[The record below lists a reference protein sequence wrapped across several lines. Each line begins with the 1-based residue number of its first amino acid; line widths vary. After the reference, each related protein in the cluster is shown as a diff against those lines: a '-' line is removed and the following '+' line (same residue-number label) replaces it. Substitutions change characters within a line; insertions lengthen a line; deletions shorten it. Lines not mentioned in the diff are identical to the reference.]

1 VAKEQEYFTSKK
13 YQKDKAFWSEMY
25 AEHPEYVRLKPNAMT
40 STSPSANRLYAE
52 ASPALSAQFKAFC
65 TEHEYSP
72 ATVFE
77 AAMLIYLDRI
87 NGGGKMPSLGL
98 AVLNRDGAKD
108 KRTLGMFISTI
119 PLTAKPSED
128 KTLGEL
134 CAEINDLHLQIFR
147 HQKYPYSHI
156 LSDIH
161 QHHGDVEKL
170 FDVTVSYQTAQADK
184 SAMAQ
189 SHWYGN
195 GYCENTLN
203 FHVDDRDN
211 SGLFHINIDYQ
222 VQQFDDQAEVGLLK
236 DRILYIIEQIVS
248 NSAKTIG
255 QTGIISP
262 IEYDLITN
270 IFNQT
275 SQPLP
280 HKSVI
285 DLFGEQV
292 KNAPDQIALVCQGKG
307 VTYSELDKQ
316 SNQIANFLIEKD
328 ITKGDIVAVSLPR
341 VNISIACILGILKVG
356 AVYLPIDPAN
366 PQERIE
372 YILTNSLAKLYITEA
387 SLEKCMSHNDSKPII
402 DVTENDLCYCIYT
415 SGTTG
420 NPKGVAISHHN
431 LLSYIESCKGIYGSD
446 HVNMPYFT
454 APFVDL
460 TVTSIYLPLLTGGTI
475 YLYPEEVYHSIPQI
489 IENSDLSI
497 IKLTPTHLQLF
508 NQCGNC
514 KELPHISHLILGGE
528 NLLAKDCFEFLSR
541 YGAHIKIHNEYGPTE
556 TTVGCT
562 DYVYSPNDHALSVP
576 IGHPTANTQL
586 YILDS
591 SMRITPVG
599 IQGELCVAGDGVG
612 MGYLNNPD
620 LTKTFFI
627 PNPFGKGVIYK
638 TGDIAY
644 WSSDGNIVYV
654 GRRDEQVK
662 IHGVRIE
669 LGEIEAA
676 VLEHP
681 NILQASAVVL
691 NTEVNPQVCVYY
703 TASDEVN
710 SNDIRNR
717 IAHRLPRQMLPA
729 LFVRID
735 SMPIASGGKV
745 NKKAL
750 PIPDFSKSKPMTE
763 YSAPQTELEKQVS
776 NIIEQLLN
784 ISRVSIDDDLFDC
797 GLNSLKVIEFIIT
810 LQKEGISLNAQD
822 VYNHPSVRSLSTFVE
837 NHLPQINAE
846 DSNRS
851 NLRDVMEA
859 SLQTKNKAENVFL
872 TGATGFLG
880 IHVLKELYKTT
891 DKTIYCLIRDPKKF
905 ESAIV
910 YYTDIPYPNE
920 RIICF
925 CGDITE
931 ASLGLKSNEYELL
944 CNDIGDI
951 IHCAATV
958 SLFGAWET
966 SKRINYSGTCNVIAL
981 AEKASAKLHHISTI
995 SVSGDMIV
1003 PQEKPH
1009 CEFSENDL
1017 YIGQSYTENV
1027 YVHSKYLAE
1036 EAVIS
1041 AIRNA
1046 TINAS
1051 IYRIGHVLWDSH
1063 TGLFQINY
1071 QSNDVYMLM
1080 DAFRTIGKL
1089 PAEFAT
1095 HKMPIIPV
1103 NECARIICHELNAD
1117 ENRVYHLYDD
1127 SITWGEFMA
1136 ALGVSE
1142 HVSFAEFIAEA
1153 QKHKTQTVKF
1163 AELFLSAI
1171 VSSNGQCNVN
1181 VVNAE
1186 TKNYLNRHN
1195 CSWYNMDSNYVML
1208 FKDN

>member
-1 VAKEQEYFTSKK
+1 
-13 YQKDKAFWSEMY
+13 
-25 AEHPEYVRLKPNAMT
+25 
-40 STSPSANRLYAE
+40 
-52 ASPALSAQFKAFC
+52 
-65 TEHEYSP
+65 
-72 ATVFE
+72 
-77 AAMLIYLDRI
+77 
-87 NGGGKMPSLGL
+87 
-98 AVLNRDGAKD
+98 
-108 KRTLGMFISTI
+108 
-119 PLTAKPSED
+119 
-128 KTLGEL
+128 
-134 CAEINDLHLQIFR
+134 
-147 HQKYPYSHI
+147 
-156 LSDIH
+156 
-161 QHHGDVEKL
+161 
-170 FDVTVSYQTAQADK
+170 
-184 SAMAQ
+184 
-189 SHWYGN
+189 
-195 GYCENTLN
+195 
-203 FHVDDRDN
+203 
-211 SGLFHINIDYQ
+211 
-222 VQQFDDQAEVGLLK
+222 
-236 DRILYIIEQIVS
+236 
-248 NSAKTIG
+248 
-255 QTGIISP
+255 
-262 IEYDLITN
+262 
-270 IFNQT
+270 
-275 SQPLP
+275 
-280 HKSVI
+280 
-285 DLFGEQV
+285 
-292 KNAPDQIALVCQGKG
+292 
-307 VTYSELDKQ
+307 
-316 SNQIANFLIEKD
+316 
-328 ITKGDIVAVSLPR
+328 
-341 VNISIACILGILKVG
+341 
-356 AVYLPIDPAN
+356 
-366 PQERIE
+366 
-372 YILTNSLAKLYITEA
+372 
-387 SLEKCMSHNDSKPII
+387 
-402 DVTENDLCYCIYT
+402 
-415 SGTTG
+415 
-420 NPKGVAISHHN
+420 
-431 LLSYIESCKGIYGSD
+431 
-446 HVNMPYFT
+446 
-454 APFVDL
+454 
-460 TVTSIYLPLLTGGTI
+460 
-475 YLYPEEVYHSIPQI
+475 
-489 IENSDLSI
+489 
-497 IKLTPTHLQLF
+497 
-508 NQCGNC
+508 
-514 KELPHISHLILGGE
+514 
-528 NLLAKDCFEFLSR
+528 
-541 YGAHIKIHNEYGPTE
+541 
-556 TTVGCT
+556 
-562 DYVYSPNDHALSVP
+562 
-576 IGHPTANTQL
+576 
-586 YILDS
+586 
-591 SMRITPVG
+591 
-599 IQGELCVAGDGVG
+599 
-612 MGYLNNPD
+612 
-620 LTKTFFI
+620 
-627 PNPFGKGVIYK
+627 
-638 TGDIAY
+638 
-644 WSSDGNIVYV
+644 
-654 GRRDEQVK
+654 
-662 IHGVRIE
+662 
-669 LGEIEAA
+669 
-676 VLEHP
+676 
-681 NILQASAVVL
+681 
-691 NTEVNPQVCVYY
+691 
-703 TASDEVN
+703 
-710 SNDIRNR
+710 
-717 IAHRLPRQMLPA
+717 
-729 LFVRID
+729 
-735 SMPIASGGKV
+735 
-745 NKKAL
+745 
-750 PIPDFSKSKPMTE
+750 
-763 YSAPQTELEKQVS
+763 
-776 NIIEQLLN
+776 
-784 ISRVSIDDDLFDC
+784 
-797 GLNSLKVIEFIIT
+797 
-810 LQKEGISLNAQD
+810 
-822 VYNHPSVRSLSTFVE
+822 LSTFVE